1 MRFQPV
7 LATFRFR
14 PTATIR
20 LELDGGP
27 VVCTPLHRFWRVGQ
41 GWTMARDLKPGDTV
55 RTLGGVELLT
65 NRDVRRY
72 VLEEAGIGVVPF
84 QAFGSTENE
93 GWFRLSVGAVTLADI
108 EAALPRLEEALR
120 RLGTA

>member
-1 MRFQPV
+1 MKERGLPV
-7 LATFRFR
+7 DSIPPMGAIYLAV
-14 PTATIR
+14 R
-20 LELDGGP
+20 LHPFGRRTPGG
-27 VVCTPLHRFWRVGQ
+27 
-41 GWTMARDLKPGDTV
+41 A
-55 RTLGGVELLT
+55 ELLT

-93 GWFRLSVGAVTLADI
+93 GWFRLSVGAVTPADI

-120 RLGTA
+120 RLRD